1 MHDVD
6 KDLLSIQ
13 EARIVLETAKDA
25 QILMKEYG
33 QEFFHNLVRVMIR
46 EIQPLISEYVSCEIE
61 ETGKGCQKEKEAFVL
76 QFLKAMEAEVGDKTY
91 IGATAKDSAGKIL
104 QVGVPLGVI
113 PVLLPSENV
122 VIHTLYSLFAG
133 LQSANAM
140 IAIPHVKATK
150 TATLVIKKI
159 QQIGLCNGL
168 PRGSINCIEYLT
180 ERGTKEI
187 INSPMAAMILVL
199 GQKKY
204 TDTTIP
210 KRPIIYG
217 GSGATPVFIER
228 SADTQVAVKM
238 IIESRSYDCGL
249 LPASEQYLIVESTI
263 AEKVKNELIQNGA
276 YFLSKEEEIK
286 LISLLQPKNDG
297 IQESCVGKS
306 AAWLAK
312 NAGIQLP
319 RDTRILISEQNYLHD
334 QDPFVNEMSCPI
346 LVFYREP
353 DWQHACEKA
362 IHLLQEKND
371 GHTLAIHSKEP
382 MIVNEFAL
390 KKPVARM
397 VVNAAAS
404 FSSMGLG
411 STLPLSPILGG
422 FTRGLGISAENIT
435 PANLT
440 YTREIGYASSECLE
454 EKTIESNVHD
464 TQVQTQLIE
473 KVLKK
478 MLEK

>member
-180 ERGTKEI
+180 ECGTKEI
-187 INSPMAAMILVL
+187 INSPMTAMILVL

-238 IIESRSYDCGL
+238 IIESRAYDCGL

-346 LVFYREP
+346 IVFYREP

-464 TQVQTQLIE
+464 TQVKTQLIE

>member
-159 QQIGLCNGL
+159 QQVGLYNGL

-180 ERGTKEI
+180 ECGTKEI

>member
-133 LQSANAM
+133 LRSANAM

-180 ERGTKEI
+180 ECGTKEI

-306 AAWLAK
+306 AVWLAK

-464 TQVQTQLIE
+464 THVQTQLIE

>member
-25 QILMKEYG
+25 QYLMKEYE
-33 QEFFHNLVRVMIR
+33 QDFFHNLIRVMIR
-46 EIQPLISEYVSCEIE
+46 EIRPLIGAYVSCEIQ

-76 QFLKAMEAEVGDKTY
+76 RFLEAMEAEVGDRTY

-104 QVGVPLGVI
+104 HVGVPLGVI

-122 VIHTLYSLFAG
+122 VINTLYSLFAG

-150 TATLVIKKI
+150 TATQVIKKI
-159 QQIGLCNGL
+159 QQIGLSNGL
-168 PRGSINCIEYLT
+168 PRGSISCIDYLT
-180 ERGTKEI
+180 ECGTKEI
-187 INSPMAAMILVL
+187 VNSPIAAMILVL

-210 KRPIIYG
+210 KRPMIYG

-228 SADTQVAVKM
+228 SANTQAAVKM
-238 IIESRSYDCGL
+238 IVESRAYDCGL
-249 LPASEQYLIVESTI
+249 LPASEQYLIVESTV
-263 AEKVKNELIQNGA
+263 AEEVKKELIQNGA
-276 YFLSKEEEIK
+276 YFLSKEEETK
-286 LISLLQPKNDG
+286 LVSLLQPKNDG
-297 IQESCVGKS
+297 IHESCVGKS
-306 AAWLAK
+306 AVWLAK
-312 NAGIQLP
+312 NAGISLP
-319 RDTRILISEQNYLHD
+319 PSTRILVSEQSYLHD

-346 LVFYREP
+346 LAFYREP

-371 GHTLAIHSKEP
+371 GHTLAIHSNEQ
-382 MIVNEFAL
+382 MIINEFAL

-435 PANLT
+435 PASLT
-440 YTREIGYASSECLE
+440 YTREISYASNGYFKE
-454 EKTIESNVHD
+454 ESTRDNIHD
-464 TQVQTQLIE
+464 IQVQTQLLE